1 MDEKS
6 AADSASRSSAQRLR
20 DTLAAMLQ
28 QQACGDPSQALTA
41 TTLCELAGISRNALY
56 RFHPDIL
63 QALREAQ
70 QRHRHRPDA
79 AKGVVRQLRR
89 ENDALREQLAKLAAL
104 IDHYFA
110 AWQESQLLV
119 QRRERELAELRRN
132 IKPQVVPIRP

>member
-1 MDEKS
+1 MDEKL

-20 DTLAAMLQ
+20 DALAAMQ
-28 QQACGDPSQALTA
+28 QQASGDPPRALTA
-41 TTLCELAGISRNALY
+41 TTLCQLAGISRNTLY

-63 QALREAQ
+63 QALGEAQ
-70 QRHRHRPDA
+70 QRHRRRPDA

-89 ENDALREQLAKLAAL
+89 ENDALHEQLAKLAAL

-119 QRRERELAELRRN
+119 QRRERELAALRRN
-132 IKPQVVPIRP
+132 VKPQVVPIRP